1 MAELG
6 ERNDPFRGYNYRVEI
21 DNTAVAGFSEAA
33 GLTFDIDP
41 VEYREGNDVQ
51 MHVRKL
57 SGLRKF
63 SNITLKRGYTPN
75 QELYDWYLI
84 GLNGILERRNG
95 AIILIDED
103 QNDVMRW
110 NFSEGWISKY
120 EGASLNATSNDV
132 VIESIEIC
140 VERVEM
146 EFLG

>member
-1 MAELG
+1 MAVG
-6 ERNDPFRGYNYRVEI
+6 DRNDPFRGYNYRIEI
-21 DNTAVAGFSEAA
+21 DNTAVAGFNEAA

-41 VEYREGNDVQ
+41 VEYREGTDVQ

-75 QELYDWYLI
+75 QELYNWYLI
-84 GLNGILERRNG
+84 GLNGALERRNG
-95 AIILIDED
+95 AVILIDED

-110 NFSEGWISKY
+110 NFSEGWICKY
-120 EGASLNATSNDV
+120 EGASMNATSNDV
-132 VIESIEIC
+132 AIESIEIC